1 MQDQRKTELF
11 KTWLE
16 EKNISDIEIIDISEI
31 AIDMDA
37 FVIGTSSNIR
47 QAKAA
52 VDYIEEK
59 AEEHGF
65 KLLGREGKEA
75 GKWILLDFVD
85 VIVHI
90 FQQDERELYN
100 LEKLWADGRFL
111 TRGSNE

>member
-1 MQDQRKTELF
+1 MQDQNKTELF
-11 KTWLE
+11 KIWLE
-16 EKNISDIEIIDISEI
+16 EKNITDIEIIDISDI

-37 FVIGTSSNIR
+37 FVIGTASNVR

-52 VDYIEEK
+52 VDYVEEK
-59 AEEHGF
+59 AEENGF
-65 KLLGREGKEA
+65 TLLGREGKEA

-90 FQQDERELYN
+90 FQQEERDLYS